1 MVPHSRTPVRAHRLR
16 PLNQPRAVVVELNER
31 EMPVAVSPAPS
42 PLHEAAALEPV
53 GTPPSPVEPAPSQ
66 SRSLRERVER
76 GRGVGGEVKQA
87 LCPIGRRDVET
98 IGEIWRVDDEWW
110 RQPISRRYIEVILSG
125 GRHVVLYQD
134 LSTGE
139 WFEQSI

>member
-42 PLHEAAALEPV
+42 PRDEATALEPL
-53 GTPPSPVEPAPSQ
+53 GTPPSPVGAVPSGA
-66 SRSLRERVER
+66 RE
-76 GRGVGGEVKQA
+76 RGVGGEVKQA
-87 LCPIGRRDVET
+87 LFPIGRRDVET

>member
-1 MVPHSRTPVRAHRLR
+1 
-16 PLNQPRAVVVELNER
+16 VVELNER

-42 PLHEAAALEPV
+42 PLNEATALEPL
-53 GTPPSPVEPAPSQ
+53 GTPPSPV
-66 SRSLRERVER
+66 

-87 LCPIGRRDVET
+87 LFPIGRRDVET

-134 LSTGE
+134 LNTGE

>member
-16 PLNQPRAVVVELNER
+16 PLNQPRPVVVQLNDRELPIAVAAPQPADSGASGSESGLQVQTR
-31 EMPVAVSPAPS
+31 AHDPEPPTPVVF
-42 PLHEAAALEPV
+42 
-53 GTPPSPVEPAPSQ
+53 
-66 SRSLRERVER
+66 
-76 GRGVGGEVKQA
+76 
-87 LCPIGRRDVET
+87 

-110 RQPISRRYIEVILSG
+110 RQPISRRYIEVVLVG

-134 LSTGE
+134 LNTGE

>member
-16 PLNQPRAVVVELNER
+16 PLNQPRPVVVELNER
-31 EMPVAVSPAPS
+31 ELPVAV
-42 PLHEAAALEPV
+42 ALAQSAESGVRGLESGLQVKTRTPNPELLTPV
-53 GTPPSPVEPAPSQ
+53 VF
-66 SRSLRERVER
+66 
-76 GRGVGGEVKQA
+76 
-87 LCPIGRRDVET
+87 

-110 RQPISRRYIEVILSG
+110 RQPISRRYIEVILNG

-134 LSTGE
+134 LNTGE

>member
-1 MVPHSRTPVRAHRLR
+1 LGVRDSESGLQVKTRTPN
-16 PLNQPRAVVVELNER
+16 PEL
-31 EMPVAVSPAPS
+31 PAP
-42 PLHEAAALEPV
+42 V
-53 GTPPSPVEPAPSQ
+53 VF
-66 SRSLRERVER
+66 
-76 GRGVGGEVKQA
+76 
-87 LCPIGRRDVET
+87 

-134 LSTGE
+134 LNTGE

>member
-31 EMPVAVSPAPS
+31 EMPVAVYHAPS
-42 PLHEAAALEPV
+42 RTESGVRSL
-53 GTPPSPVEPAPSQ
+53 PPSSDLLTPGSVDA
-66 SRSLRERVER
+66 
-76 GRGVGGEVKQA
+76 
-87 LCPIGRRDVET
+87 